1 MAGIVAAETDNGAG
15 VAGIGFSG
23 VRVMPVTVLGADGT
37 GQDSDIIEGV
47 VYAADHDAD
56 VILMSFSN
64 PGYSEL
70 LQAAVDYAWE
80 NGVVLVAAT
89 GNDGSSAP
97 QFPAGD
103 RGVIG
108 VSNTDQSDALNG
120 SSNYGQDV
128 FLGAPGT
135 SIATTSAGGGYT
147 AITGTSASAAE
158 VAGAA
163 ALIKANSGAANGVIV
178 SRLAKNA
185 EAVGT
190 RDQTGNGRLNL
201 DRAVTDTSTGS
212 VQPAG
217 AAPIGGGGPF
227 VGPYVA
233 AANNFTASPLTQS
246 VAAGSTDNDFTW
258 TFTATNSGNEA
269 TSTFTIH
276 ADWPAPQS
284 TNSSGANYVSVSG
297 TCDGPFAIGI
307 GPLARVIT
315 ITQSGT
321 AGGSGRCASGET
333 LIVNYLNVTAPTPS
347 TPPQTYTFDFDDNAV
362 GADPTVTVTAPV
374 IRSTS
379 TSVTCVPSSVALNQG
394 SVCTATV
401 TERPRA
407 RSQPRPDR

>member
-1 MAGIVAAETDNGAG
+1 M
-15 VAGIGFSG
+15 
-23 VRVMPVTVLGADGT
+23 
-37 GQDSDIIEGV
+37 
-47 VYAADHDAD
+47 
-56 VILMSFSN
+56 
-64 PGYSEL
+64 
-70 LQAAVDYAWE
+70 
-80 NGVVLVAAT
+80 
-89 GNDGSSAP
+89 
-97 QFPAGD
+97 
-103 RGVIG
+103 
-108 VSNTDQSDALNG
+108 NG

-135 SIATTSAGGGYT
+135 GIVTTHAGGGYSVDHRHV
-147 AITGTSASAAE
+147 GL
-158 VAGAA
+158 GRGGRRRGRAA
-163 ALIKANSGAANGVIV
+163 ARRTRAPSNGVIV
-178 SRLAKNA
+178 GRARRRTPTLPA
-185 EAVGT
+185 
-190 RDQTGNGRLNL
+190 RRQTGNGRLNL
-201 DRAVTDTSTGS
+201 ERAIADTSTDS
-212 VQPAG
+212 VEPAG
-217 AAPIGGGGPF
+217 AAPVGGGGPF

-297 TCDGPFAIGI
+297 TCDVQFAIGI

-379 TSVTCVPSSVALNQG
+379 TSVTCVPSSVARIR
-394 SVCTATV
+394 V
-401 TERPRA
+401 
-407 RSQPRPDR
+407 RSALRR